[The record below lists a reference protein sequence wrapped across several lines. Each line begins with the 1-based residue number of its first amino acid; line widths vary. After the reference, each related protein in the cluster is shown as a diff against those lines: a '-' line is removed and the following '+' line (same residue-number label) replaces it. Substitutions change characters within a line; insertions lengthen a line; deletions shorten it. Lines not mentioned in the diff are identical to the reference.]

1 VGAGHVGLVS
11 AAGFAAAGH
20 RVYLQDVDEARIA
33 GLLEGRIPFFE
44 PGLEALT
51 AHGRDA
57 GRLTFHTDPADA
69 LAPAEVIFVC
79 VSTRGDGDLPDL
91 SRVVDATIAVARHGA
106 DGAVLVNR
114 TASPIGTLQMIRSL
128 LEDERAH
135 AVHVA
140 VNPDFLSEGSA
151 VADFLGPSRVVV
163 GAWAREAV
171 RPVAEAYGPITD
183 NHLPDVAAGMRRGD
197 IGFPIPFFVTTPETA
212 EVSKYAADSFL
223 GVKISFINEIA
234 GLSGEYAADVEEV
247 ARILASDPRIGPEL
261 LRPGLGWGSGRF
273 PKDIAILNAEMETER
288 VPLRL
293 LSAANAVN
301 EQQRDWV
308 LRALKTH
315 LRTLVGSRVAMLG
328 LSSTPSTD
336 DVRSSPALDIA
347 AELVR
352 AGAHVTAFDTVVKRL
367 PAPFDETLELADDAL
382 AAAADADALVLVT
395 EWEAFADLGLD
406 RLRSVM
412 RVPLFLDGRNAVDA
426 ADARA
431 AGFVYLGVGKGQGNV
446 HPIMASQEEN
456 GSRSR
461 EHRARRSPSG
471 AGGRSPEGP
480 ARPSGRGPRDEV
492 SVPLHPGARVLLVA
506 GGTEV
511 DTMPEELID
520 LVELEAMLPEV
531 VPSAPAGTAR
541 RRPIQGAIK
550 RGMDIV
556 VSSIMLVALLP
567 IAAILCL
574 AIVLDSP
581 GRILYVQRRVGRGGR
596 DFPLL
601 KFRTMVPDAEAA
613 LAAHFA
619 SNSESQIEWERSRKL
634 RADPRITRIGSF
646 LRRHSVDELPQI
658 LNVLWGH
665 MSLVGPRPVTTDELV
680 CLGGSAEQIVAV
692 RPGLTGLWAVSGRSD
707 ITYLERAALEHRYAI
722 GWNLWM
728 DMKILVRTIPA
739 VLHGRGAY

>member
-1 VGAGHVGLVS
+1 VGLVS

-20 RVYLQDVDEARIA
+20 RVYLQDIDEVRIA
-33 GLLEGRIPFFE
+33 GLLDGRIPFYE

-91 SRVVDATIAVARHGA
+91 SRVVDATTAVARHGA

-128 LEDERAH
+128 LKDERAQ

-151 VADFLGPSRVVV
+151 VADFLAPNRIVV

-171 RPVAEAYGPITD
+171 QPVMEAYGPITD
-183 NHLPDVAAGMRRGD
+183 DHLPDLAARMRRGD
-197 IGFPIPFFVTTPETA
+197 LPAFPIPFLVTTPETA
-212 EVSKYAADSFL
+212 EVSKYAADAFL

-234 GLSGEYAADVEEV
+234 GLSGEFGADIDVV

-301 EQQRDWV
+301 DQQRDWV

-315 LRTLVGSRVAMLG
+315 LRTLAGSRIAMLG

-336 DVRSSPALDIA
+336 DPRSSPALDIA

-352 AGAHVTAFDTVVKRL
+352 AGAHVTAFDTVVTRL
-367 PAPFDETLELADDAL
+367 PAPFDEVLELADDAL

-395 EWEAFADLGLD
+395 EWEAFADLPLE

-412 RVPLFLDGRNAVDA
+412 RIPLFLDGRNAVDA

-446 HPIMASQEEN
+446 HPILPSQEEN

-471 AGGRSPEGP
+471 AGGRTPDDGPTKSP
-480 ARPSGRGPRDEV
+480 RRGPRDEM
-492 SVPLHPGARVLLVA
+492 SVPLHPGGRVLLIA
-506 GGTEV
+506 GSAEV
-511 DTMPEELID
+511 ETMPEELID
-520 LVELEAMLPEV
+520 LVELEAMLPEA
-531 VPSAPAGTAR
+531 VPSAPATTAP
-541 RRPIQGAIK
+541 RRPMQGAVK
-550 RGMDIV
+550 RGMDV
-556 VSSIMLVALLP
+556 LVSSIMLVALLP
-567 IAAILCL
+567 LAAVLCL

-581 GRILYVQRRVGRGGR
+581 GPILYVQRRVGRRGR

-601 KFRTMVPDAEAA
+601 KFRTMVPDADAA

-619 SNSESQIEWERSRKL
+619 SNSESLIEWERSRKL

-646 LRRHSVDELPQI
+646 LRRHSIDELPQI

-707 ITYLERAALEHRYAI
+707 ITYLERAALEHRYAM

-739 VLHGRGAY
+739 VVHGRGAY